1 MVAWRYGGVIRG
13 DDDMTNAAAMI
24 ETAAT
29 AANINPADLSASLT
43 ARGWDFSPLDMG
55 NAEMVE
61 FVSKVITSRATDL
74 AAIAAKKAAIAAAA
88 DATRNARMTAAAR
101 ANPNRICGKCDGAGK
116 VWATWV
122 ANGVCFQCKG
132 VGVLRCAA

>member
-1 MVAWRYGGVIRG
+1 
-13 DDDMTNAAAMI
+13 MTHTAAMI
-24 ETAAT
+24 ENAAT
-29 AANINPADLSASLT
+29 AANIPAAVLSASLA

-55 NAEMVE
+55 NPEMVD
-61 FVSKVITSRATDL
+61 FVAKVIASRATDL
-74 AAIAAKKAAIAAAA
+74 ATAAAKKAAIAAAA
-88 DATRNARMTAAAR
+88 DATRNGRMTAAAR

-132 VGVLRCAA
+132 AGVLRCGA

>member
-1 MVAWRYGGVIRG
+1 MN
-13 DDDMTNAAAMI
+13 TTAAMI
-24 ETAAT
+24 ETAA
-29 AANINPADLSASLT
+29 NIAGIRADALIASLT

-55 NAEMVE
+55 NPEMVE

-74 AAIAAKKAAIAAAA
+74 ATISAKKAAIAIAAKQ
-88 DATRNARMTAAAR
+88 TRVARMTNAAR

-132 VGVLRCAA
+132 AGVIRCA